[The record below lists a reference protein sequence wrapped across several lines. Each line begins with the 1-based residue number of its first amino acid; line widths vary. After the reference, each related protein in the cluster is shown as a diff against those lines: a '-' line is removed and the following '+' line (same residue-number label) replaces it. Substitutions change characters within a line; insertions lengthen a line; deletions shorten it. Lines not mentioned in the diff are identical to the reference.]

1 MTQTLVQLFL
11 QNQNSEN
18 TSQVLMSMG
27 TL

>member
-1 MTQTLVQLFL
+1 MTQTLAQLFL

-18 TSQVLMSMG
+18 TSQVLISMC